1 MASESYPVIL
11 LVMDDESEHSH
22 AVHILAKY
30 HFSNSLIRLRRALDL
45 ARYFSDVDTSGNSS
59 KLAPELVI
67 FSPSETPVDQ
77 FCASVEFAR
86 SQIKETPLIV
96 VAPSIDAEKML
107 AGFRL
112 PLTYVIGR
120 PMGFFKLL
128 EAMQKLGM
136 YWTVRRSPV

>member
-1 MASESYPVIL
+1 M
-11 LVMDDESEHSH
+11 LVMDEESEHSH

-30 HFSNSLIRLRRALDL
+30 RFSNSLIRLRRPLDL
-45 ARYFSDVDTSGNSS
+45 ARYFSDADVPGISS
-59 KLAPELVI
+59 KVAPELVV
-67 FSPSETPVDQ
+67 FSTSETSIDQ
-77 FCASVEFAR
+77 FCSSVEFAR

-96 VAPSIDAEKML
+96 VAPSIDAEKTL

-120 PMGFFKLL
+120 PLGFFKLL

-136 YWTVRRSPV
+136 YWTVRRSPD